1 MWHQPPQFPGTC
13 WDGSGGVD
21 GSAYPGY
28 GGCSYVGGGYDGS
41 TAPPPPPPPPY
52 YGMYGGLPS
61 LAAAAPWTAAAAGH
75 SPPSLA
81 GYNTVR
87 LPGIV

>member
-13 WDGSGGVD
+13 WDGAAGVD

-41 TAPPPPPPPPY
+41 TAPPPPPPPY

-75 SPPSLA
+75 SPPALV